1 MEVTVGTWFY
11 GCLRLGSDATMESM
25 CMKIMI
31 IRYEQDHNT
40 LFLLRLMLNLNDEN
54 DADID
59 ETT

>member
-1 MEVTVGTWFY
+1 
-11 GCLRLGSDATMESM
+11 MESV
-25 CMKIMI
+25 CDMKIMI